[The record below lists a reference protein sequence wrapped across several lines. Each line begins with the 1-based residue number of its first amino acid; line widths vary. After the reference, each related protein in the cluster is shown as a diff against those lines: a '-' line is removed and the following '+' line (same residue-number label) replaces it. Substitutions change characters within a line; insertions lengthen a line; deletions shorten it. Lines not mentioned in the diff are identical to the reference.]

1 MKRTETKSVKL
12 RGIVPLSVIVSIL
25 LFVLPFMETKI
36 MSWYAEQSYDH
47 DMTLTIN
54 LDEQS
59 DEFDG
64 FGCSSCWWS
73 QIAGNG
79 ENAEE
84 IAKLLYS
91 EEGLGLNIYRYNIG
105 AGSADNFKEIGR
117 AHV

>member
-36 MSWYAEQSYDH
+36 MNWYAKQSYDH
-47 DMTLTIN
+47 DMKLTIN
-54 LDEQS
+54 LSKQS

-64 FGCSSCWWS
+64 FGCSSAWWS

-84 IAKLLYS
+84 IANILGYSLLLLLHKLQFHLMFLYS
-91 EEGLGLNIYRYNIG
+91 SLNQQLTL
-105 AGSADNFKEIGR
+105 F
-117 AHV
+117 